1 LTNEAS
7 TEAAVSLLL
16 VENDRL
22 AAQRL
27 FEVLSDPK
35 LTRFEITHVLDVE
48 EALEKLQHA
57 SHDVLLID
65 LSIDERYGLDSLLRA
80 RMAAKSVPIVVLTYG
95 GDEEI
100 ALKAARAGAQDY
112 LIKGEVTPALISRT
126 LRHAV
131 ERHRMV
137 RELSEAQQ
145 RQHYLATR
153 DALTGLPN
161 RHSFLEDLNAA
172 LSDARR
178 RNSQLAVL
186 FIDLDGFKT
195 INDNLG
201 HAAGD
206 ELLID
211 AAGRL
216 QRQIRKSDLVARL
229 GGDEFVA
236 AVRNVADLDAV
247 WKVGEQIR
255 SEIRRTYHIRGLEC
269 WISAS
274 IGVAV
279 FPQDGGDAD
288 ALISHADAA
297 MYDAKAAG
305 RDHLSFFQT
314 EMNDRAVERFTLVNG
329 LREAIHQ
336 GSLLLDF
343 QPQIDVPTETL
354 VGAEAL
360 VRWNYAG
367 RGLVAPREFI
377 SIAEDTGMMI
387 PLGEWV
393 LREACTAAA
402 SWTEL
407 PDLTVAVNVSSRQ
420 LAQEEFPERVRCV
433 LKETGL
439 PPARLE
445 LELTESIAARE
456 ASLGALTK
464 LRAVGVRIAIDD
476 FGTGYSSLKLLKH
489 LPVDTL
495 KIDQSF
501 IRDSSELGQNS
512 VILEAIVRIGRALG
526 LNVLA
531 EGVETE
537 EELEAL
543 SKIGCSRMQGYYLS
557 KPISKHDFER
567 EVASDQAQWRMAMAE
582 AASWC
587 LPEERGGDAAPD
599 LDGSPKDDDEL
610 LPALAHDA
618 RPGRS

>member
-1 LTNEAS
+1 MTQEAS
-7 TEAAVSLLL
+7 TEAALSLLL
-16 VENDRL
+16 VESDRL

-27 FEVLSDPK
+27 FEVLKDPK
-35 LTRFEITHVLDVE
+35 RTRFEITHVLDVE
-48 EALEKLQHA
+48 EALEKLQRA
-57 SHDVLLID
+57 SYDVLLID

-80 RMAAKSVPIVVLTYG
+80 RVAARSVPIVVLTYG
-95 GDEEI
+95 SDEEI
-100 ALKAARAGAQDY
+100 AIKAARAGAQDY

-161 RHSFLEDLNAA
+161 RHSFLEDLHAA
-172 LSDARR
+172 LADAERR
-178 RNSQLAVL
+178 DSQLAVL
-186 FIDLDGFKT
+186 FIDLDGFKA

-206 ELLID
+206 ELLTD

-236 AVRNVADLDAV
+236 AVRDVADLDAV

-255 SEIRRTYHIRGLEC
+255 KEIRRSYHIGGLEC

-279 FPQDGGDAD
+279 FPQDGADAD

-305 RDHLSFFQT
+305 RDHISFFQT

-377 SIAEDTGMMI
+377 AIAEDTGMMI

-402 SWTEL
+402 SWAEL
-407 PDLTVAVNVSSRQ
+407 PDVTVAVNVSSRQ
-420 LAQEEFPERVRCV
+420 LSQEEFPERVRCV
-433 LKETGL
+433 LEETGL

-476 FGTGYSSLKLLKH
+476 FGTGYSSLSYVRR
-489 LPVDTL
+489 LPIDVI
-495 KIDQSF
+495 KIDRSF
-501 IRDSSELGQNS
+501 VAALGDGEASTAVVSMITELGNVFGAD
-512 VILEAIVRIGRALG
+512 VI
-526 LNVLA
+526 A
-531 EGVETE
+531 EGVEVPEQRTILQRVGCTRAQGFLYSHPAPAAHVN
-537 EELEAL
+537 ELVGA
-543 SKIGCSRMQGYYLS
+543 G
-557 KPISKHDFER
+557 
-567 EVASDQAQWRMAMAE
+567 
-582 AASWC
+582 
-587 LPEERGGDAAPD
+587 AP
-599 LDGSPKDDDEL
+599 LG
-610 LPALAHDA
+610 
-618 RPGRS
+618 